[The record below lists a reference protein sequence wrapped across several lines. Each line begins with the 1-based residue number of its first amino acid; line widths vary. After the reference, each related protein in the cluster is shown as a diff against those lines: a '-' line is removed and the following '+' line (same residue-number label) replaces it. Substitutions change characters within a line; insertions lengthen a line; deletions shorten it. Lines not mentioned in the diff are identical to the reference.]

1 MPAPVPLPLR
11 QAIWTRHQQG
21 ASTSEL
27 AEQFG
32 LAPRTVRGLIR
43 RARERGVEG
52 LTPDPTHSNRLSPS
66 PYPAREAALQLR
78 REHPAWGAGMVRVW
92 LERAGVGGLP
102 STREIQRWF
111 AGAGLNP
118 APRGRRPQ
126 SARRPA
132 RAPHETWQ
140 VDASERMTL
149 ADGSQASW
157 LRVTDESTGAVLLT
171 AVFPP
176 RALGLGP
183 RGGIS
188 KDAPAGVSPMG
199 PPRAHPRRQRLA
211 VGFAPGRPAERT
223 GLVADRTENRRHL
236 ERTPQTSAERRGGA
250 KPGHGKAVGRAGSLR
265 RRRRIAIQ
273 D

>member
-1 MPAPVPLPLR
+1 MPAPIPLPLR
-11 QAIWTRHQQG
+11 QAIWARYQQG
-21 ASTSEL
+21 SSTAEL

-52 LTPDPTHSNRLSPS
+52 LTPDSTHPDRPSPS
-66 PYPAREAALQLR
+66 PHPAREATLQLR
-78 REHPAWGAGMVRVW
+78 REHPGWDAVMVRVW

-102 STREIQRWF
+102 SAREIQRWF
-111 AGAGLNP
+111 AVAGLNP

-132 RAPHETWQ
+132 WAPHETWQ
-140 VDASERMTL
+140 VDASERIAL

-157 LRVTDESTGAVLLT
+157 LRITDESTGAVLLT

-176 RALGLGP
+176 RALGPGP

-188 KDAPAGVSPMG
+188 KGAAAGVSPMG
-199 PPRAHPRRQRLA
+199 PPRAHPCRQRLA
-211 VGFAPGRPAERT
+211 VGFAPG
-223 GLVADRTENRRHL
+223 
-236 ERTPQTSAERRGGA
+236 
-250 KPGHGKAVGRAGSLR
+250 
-265 RRRRIAIQ
+265 
-273 D
+273 